1 MEFEPGATILRV
13 FGAHVK
19 EVRAVQDYNSG
30 TVAAPRRMFVK
41 RISLVTVLALSF
53 CAASALAESY
63 TGVVSD
69 AMCAKNPAKA
79 SSPDHAA
86 CAKKCIEG
94 GSPAV
99 LIVGDKVYPVTNPAT
114 LNAYAGKKVTVDAT
128 MDNGSLKVNSVKE

>member
-1 MEFEPGATILRV
+1 MKRIAAVATLALT
-13 FGAHVK
+13 FA
-19 EVRAVQDYNSG
+19 
-30 TVAAPRRMFVK
+30 AAP
-41 RISLVTVLALSF
+41 L
-53 CAASALAESY
+53 LAESF

-99 LIVGDKVYPVTNPAT
+99 LIVNGKVYQVSNPDM
-114 LNAYAGKKVTVDAT
+114 LKDHAGEKVTVDASV
-128 MDNGSLKVNSVKE
+128 DNGTMTIKSVK